1 MDSAD
6 GSKALGGVTRCVG
19 APAMSKANEDRS
31 DAAFDLNIANF
42 DILKNA
48 SIAAEEFDGAS
59 GGI

>member
-1 MDSAD
+1 
-6 GSKALGGVTRCVG
+6 
-19 APAMSKANEDRS
+19 MSKANEDRS